1 MSNSDIILTIRGV
14 EIACGEKL
22 PRLDILAYNGGLMNV
37 PGWGALAIDLAGLDL
52 AGQVRVLADHD
63 ASLDGTLGHGFAEA
77 RGGRLHV
84 SGAISAATDT
94 ARRVAG
100 IGVTSQHSTSACV

>member
-37 PGWGALAIDLAGLDL
+37 PGWGALAIDLARRELGWSPQVDL
-52 AGQVRVLADHD
+52 AEGLRRTLAWM
-63 ASLDGTLGHGFAEA
+63 
-77 RGGRLHV
+77 R
-84 SGAISAATDT
+84 
-94 ARRVAG
+94 
-100 IGVTSQHSTSACV
+100 SQPEYR